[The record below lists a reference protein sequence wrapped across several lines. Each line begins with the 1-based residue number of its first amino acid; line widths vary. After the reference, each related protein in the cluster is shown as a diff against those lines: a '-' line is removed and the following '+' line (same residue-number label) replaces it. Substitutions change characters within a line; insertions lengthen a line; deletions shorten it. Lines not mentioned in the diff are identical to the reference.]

1 MPKKSLPII
10 GFWAVL
16 FLMVLNACNQKMETT
31 MTSSAAWEKMD
42 ASLRTEI
49 RGNMESG
56 NNAALTVLARV
67 TEDNEEFVSALNAI
81 DIDVLSRIGT
91 VWTLRGNAQSL
102 AQASREEFVKRME
115 LSQVR
120 STS

>member
-1 MPKKSLPII
+1 
-10 GFWAVL
+10 
-16 FLMVLNACNQKMETT
+16 